1 VHAPIALS
9 YSIDA
14 ADCIEAVNESWTRFA
29 TANGGESVLPSNV
42 VGSSLW
48 RWISDASTRQVYK
61 TLLKNARSG
70 APLVRFRF
78 RCDAP
83 RERRLLEMH
92 ISANRDASVD
102 FETRLILSQPRDDVR
117 LIAADAPRTDALISV
132 CGWCMR
138 VQVSPGQWIE
148 VDRAV
153 VMLELFQSER
163 LPAITH
169 GMCPECYD
177 TMMAAADDE
186 GIIASGKVT
195 VGDFSTAS

>member
-1 VHAPIALS
+1 MHEPIALS

-14 ADCIEAVNESWTRFA
+14 ADTIEAVSESWTRFA
-29 TANGGESVLPSNV
+29 TANGGESVLPSKV
-42 VGSSLW
+42 VGSPLW
-48 RWISDASTRQVYK
+48 RWISDASTREVYK
-61 TLLKNARSG
+61 ALLKNVRSG

-92 ISANRDASVD
+92 IAANPGNSVD
-102 FETRLILSQPRDDVR
+102 FETRLVLSQPRDNVR
-117 LIAADAPRTDALISV
+117 LIAADAPRTEALISV

-138 VQVSPGQWIE
+138 VHVSQGRWVD

-153 VMLELFQSER
+153 VMLELFEAER

-169 GMCPECYD
+169 GMCPSCYD
-177 TMMAAADDE
+177 TMMAALDDE
-186 GIIASGKVT
+186 DLIASGSVT
-195 VGDFSTAS
+195 VGGLPIGS